1 MACGNKDCGCHDVG
15 LTTPAPCNELLC
27 PTPNPC
33 SETFDACCIIY
44 TGPDVG
50 LVKTG
55 DRLCDII
62 QILATTG
69 GVGPSGCYTPDVCY
83 APITGFSAIANT
95 ATSVVLSW
103 VPSTAGSYR
112 VRYRKFGTTPWLYF
126 GSPLPGSLTNTVT
139 VTGLLANTEY
149 EFFIE
154 SSCTLV

>member
-15 LTTPAPCNELLC
+15 LTTPAPCNEFLC

-62 QILATTG
+62 QVLATQG
-69 GVGPSGCYTPDVCY
+69 GVGPSACYTQDACY
-83 APITGFSAIANT
+83 L
-95 ATSVVLSW
+95 VL
-103 VPSTAGSYR
+103 
-112 VRYRKFGTTPWLYF
+112 F
-126 GSPLPGSLTNTVT
+126 N
-139 VTGLLANTEY
+139 
-149 EFFIE
+149 
-154 SSCTLV
+154 

>member
-15 LTTPAPCNELLC
+15 LTTPAPCNEFLC

-62 QILATTG
+62 QILATQG
-69 GVGPSGCYTPDVCY
+69 GVGPDACYTPDACF
-83 APITGFSAIANT
+83 APITGFNAIADT

-103 VPSTAGSYR
+103 IPSTATSYR
-112 VRYRKFGTTPWLYF
+112 VRYRKFGTTTWLYF
-126 GSPLPGSLTNTVT
+126 GLPLAGAIGTVT

-154 SSCTLV
+154 SSCETV